1 MMYYFYSRNDSKKES
16 IGKVE
21 ANSFKE
27 ALNYFSGV
35 KKLPSTQFSKLYEI
49 SNKTDGKKR
58 FTFRRD

>member
-1 MMYYFYSRNDSKKES
+1 MYYFYSRNDSKKES

-27 ALNYFSGV
+27 ALKYISEI
-35 KKLPSTQFSKLYEI
+35 KKLSRTQFLKLYEI